1 MHIFF
6 DAEKLAAHLPLC
18 DKMNIRQTLERYVPD
33 PPKAKSRFSS
43 KFSPKKRS
51 RSRSLDK
58 SSEEQRI
65 PARGSGREFPILRKV
80 DKENHPI
87 NPRVARVRGDRNPSD
102 GLSILVE
109 RKENI
114 SDNLNHSQA
123 AKNSLE
129 MIKSSVP
136 PQSPRSSDT
145 LTVPILNYVE
155 NKSEATS
162 KM

>member
-1 MHIFF
+1 
-6 DAEKLAAHLPLC
+6 
-18 DKMNIRQTLERYVPD
+18 MNIRQTLEPYVPD
-33 PPKAKSRFSS
+33 PPKAKSRFSP
-43 KFSPKKRS
+43 KFSPKKLS

-58 SSEEQRI
+58 SSEELRI
-65 PARGSGREFPILRKV
+65 PARGSGREFPILRKE

-87 NPRVARVRGDRNPSD
+87 NLRVVRVRDRNSSD

-123 AKNSLE
+123 ATNSSE
-129 MIKSSVP
+129 MIKSSVL

-145 LTVPILNYVE
+145 ITAPILNYVE
-155 NKSEATS
+155 KKSEATS